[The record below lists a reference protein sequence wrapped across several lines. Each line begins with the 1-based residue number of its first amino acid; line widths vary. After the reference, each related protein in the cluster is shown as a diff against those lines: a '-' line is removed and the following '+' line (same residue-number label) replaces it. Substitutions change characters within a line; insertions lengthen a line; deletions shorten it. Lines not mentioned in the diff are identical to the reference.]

1 MIFINIIYIYY
12 SLSSRHFL
20 SSAPYREDDTVKIH
34 YCYYLLL
41 FLISR
46 KVFHHCQWMIRRK
59 NLQSS
64 WSRWHQWIRWR
75 DFHKSNNRNTSIYRH
90 HKWRHQARK
99 HCNRLLSMNC
109 FNFVTAKISRD
120 SVFDTNCSWKE
131 ESRDKL
137 QKNEFHF
144 SNHFL
149 R

>member
-12 SLSSRHFL
+12 SLSSRYIL
-20 SSAPYREDDTVKIH
+20 RSAPYREDDTVKIH
-34 YCYYLLL
+34 YCDYLLL
-41 FLISR
+41 FLSR
-46 KVFHHCQWMIRRK
+46 KVFHHCQWMIHRK
-59 NLQSS
+59 SLQSS
-64 WSRWHQWIRWR
+64 WSRWHQWIRWQ

-99 HCNRLLSMNC
+99 RCNRLLSMNC

-137 QKNEFHF
+137 QKNEFHL

-149 R
+149 I